1 MPLAAIKSF
10 AKKTG
15 KSEAE
20 IEKYWNEAK
29 EAAKSEKAKGDDA
42 FYGTAM
48 KILKNKLKKHAG
60 LSEERTTF
68 AEYVNGGSSHIIESS
83 IEDINFIES
92 FIKKGRAVEK
102 GFTEKDADPKEL
114 EMGIKVEYEHTDN
127 KEISKRIALDH
138 LAECKDYYTRLDKME
153 KECGVED

>member
-29 EAAKSEKAKGDDA
+29 EAAKGEKAKGDDA

-68 AEYVNGGSSHIIESS
+68 AEYLNPLTQVSEST
-83 IEDINFIES
+83 EDIDFIES

-102 GFTEKDADPKEL
+102 GFTEKDADSKEL

-138 LAECKDYYTRLDKME
+138 LAECKDYYTRLAKME